1 MLTRLGPA
9 QRSLRNATTKTT
21 IRQLLPTQ
29 EGQNCTAHC
38 EHSKKIKLSGI
49 SYAVKRKMFVV
60 FVHCGF
66 HSNKR
71 AMLWNAV
78 QIYHTMI
85 NSFPLRICDA
95 TNSEMNEC
103 TAEIALNYDV
113 LDLISFSDSVGK
125 FVNKNNNNNNRSYWS
140 TKYIL

>member
-1 MLTRLGPA
+1 
-9 QRSLRNATTKTT
+9 
-21 IRQLLPTQ
+21 
-29 EGQNCTAHC
+29 
-38 EHSKKIKLSGI
+38 
-49 SYAVKRKMFVV
+49 
-60 FVHCGF
+60 
-66 HSNKR
+66 
-71 AMLWNAV
+71 
-78 QIYHTMI
+78 MI